1 MLLPAEPSVRIACE
15 APSRSVPSM
24 AKMPA
29 TLLAARSC
37 LKPDVATA
45 GCEFETI
52 GFSALIFGYL
62 ALTSA
67 AKPFKRAASVDVVME
82 LTPIATMHFEAEV
95 QCLA

>member
-1 MLLPAEPSVRIACE
+1 MFLAEVPAVRIACA

-24 AKMPA
+24 AKMAA

-52 GFSALIFGYL
+52 GLSALMFGYF
-62 ALTSA
+62 AATSWA
-67 AKPFKRAASVDVVME
+67 NPFRRAASVEVVIE
-82 LTPIATMHFEAEV
+82 LTPIATTHLEV
-95 QCLA
+95 AVQFLV